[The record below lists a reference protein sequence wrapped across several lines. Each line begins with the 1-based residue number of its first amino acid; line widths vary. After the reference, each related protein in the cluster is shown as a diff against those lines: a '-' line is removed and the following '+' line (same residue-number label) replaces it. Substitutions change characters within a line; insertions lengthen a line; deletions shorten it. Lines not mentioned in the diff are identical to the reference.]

1 MSNSERKTLTFIS
14 RSSPH
19 SSGKAKACLDMVL
32 SAAVFDQTVNY
43 IFMDDGVFQLLDK
56 QTPATIHAR
65 NVSAAFPALALY
77 GVEMVYVDEEALLDR
92 GLHSDSLLAD
102 VEIKVCS
109 AQQIQALIR
118 QSETVFNL

>member
-1 MSNSERKTLTFIS
+1 MSNPERKTLTFIS
-14 RSSPH
+14 RSAPH

-65 NVSAAFPALALY
+65 NISAAFPALALY
-77 GVEMVYVDEEALLDR
+77 GVEKVYVEEAALLSRDLR
-92 GLHSDSLLAD
+92 RDSLLTD
-102 VEIKVCS
+102 VDIDICS
-109 AQQIQALIR
+109 SKQIQVLI
-118 QSETVFNL
+118 SHSDTVFSL